1 MISLGKRIHSAGG
14 LAELIVREAGRS
26 VLVDRGKRALLFSLP
41 YIPSSIMSNDKL
53 KLTEESLDAFQT
65 YYLLALEAGKIL
77 PWELDLST
85 MKIKNLFGLTMIF
98 KEKVDTLDYTTW
110 IELILPEDRIKLEPL
125 LNDMIAGRIDNL
137 NYDYRIIT
145 GELSNRWLK
154 IIARTRKKNNKGKP
168 LIIAGINQDIHEAKI
183 NELEKIR
190 QSESLK
196 ESESRLKNAMVMGKM
211 SPWEYDFST
220 GKMVT
225 DRQMAEIWDLLE
237 YYEKGD
243 PIATPLLEERIHLDD
258 RGFVVDLFDRSVKA
272 GAGFDVQFRIIA
284 GGLIKYIH
292 FYCEVVSGDNG
303 EPLKYLGLAQDITS
317 FKKME
322 EKLLNHYEGFRFIA
336 NQARLGLWQFNV
348 DTGMMSMINRHY
360 DPITSE
366 SEYNTFHFDSL
377 KERIHPEDFLFF
389 ESRFNNLITGAE
401 NKIEMEVRFLRGGD
415 YRWIYIYG
423 VVKSPLEGGSV
434 SIEGFYQDVTD
445 KKEIEGRLY
454 QSQKMEAIGRLAGGV
469 AHDFNNILQVIMGYS
484 SLALMGIDSESEIFE
499 YISNIVDSGEKAK
512 VLVKQLLLFARK
524 EKFRPGLVA
533 PNDLLADLIRLFE
546 RVIGDHIKI
555 DFIPDPGLHNIYA
568 DSGQLEQVI
577 MNLCI
582 NARDAMSGTG
592 SIIIRTEN
600 VELDESWAAVD
611 GLIPMGNY
619 VVVTISD
626 TGPGIPA
633 DNIGKIFE
641 PFFTTKG
648 RSSGA
653 GLGLAM
659 VYSIIREHGGFVDVV
674 SIEGKGTTFKI
685 YLPVLDKPEN
695 YAEVYEDKSYTRG
708 FIGDAAVLL
717 AEDDEKIRSYTKKIL
732 SDAGYTVIDCSNGDE
747 AVKLFSKMKDNIDI
761 LVFDVMMP
769 QKNGWDAYMEIAAKR
784 ENIPVVFFSGYD
796 ENILT
801 PHFNDSANIRYI
813 QKPFKYFV
821 LINAVQE
828 LVDRSK
834 LR

>member
-1 MISLGKRIHSAGG
+1 MK
-14 LAELIVREAGRS
+14 
-26 VLVDRGKRALLFSLP
+26 K
-41 YIPSSIMSNDKL
+41 KKQ
-53 KLTEESLDAFQT
+53 KLTEEAIEAFQT

-77 PWELDLST
+77 PWELDLSA
-85 MKIKNLFGLTMIF
+85 MKIKNIFGLTMIF
-98 KEKVDTLDYTTW
+98 KEKVDTLDYSRW
-110 IELILPEDRIKLEPL
+110 IELISPEDRISLEPL
-125 LNDMIAGRIDNL
+125 LNDMISGGIDNL
-137 NYDYRIIT
+137 NYDYRIMT
-145 GELSNRWLK
+145 GEESCRWLK
-154 IIARTRKKNNKGKP
+154 LIAKTTKKDERGKP
-168 LIIAGINQDIHEAKI
+168 LIIAGINQDIHETKI

-196 ESESRLKNAMVMGKM
+196 ESESRLKNAMIMGKM

-225 DRQMAEIWDLLE
+225 DRQMAEILDMLE

-243 PIATPLLEERIHLDD
+243 PVDPAVFEVRIHPDD
-258 RGFVVDLFDRSVKA
+258 RGFVLDLFNRSVKA
-272 GAGFDVQFRIIA
+272 GAGFDVQFRILS
-284 GGLIKYIH
+284 GDLMKYIH

-303 EPLKYLGLAQDITS
+303 EPLKYLGLAQDITGI
-317 FKKME
+317 KKME
-322 EKLLNHYEGFRFIA
+322 ENLLHHYEGFRFIA
-336 NQARLGLWQFNV
+336 NQARLGLWQLNIG
-348 DTGMMSMINRHY
+348 TMMMSMINRHY
-360 DPITSE
+360 DPVTSD
-366 SEYNTFHFDSL
+366 SEYDTFHFDSL
-377 KERIHPEDFLFF
+377 KEYIHPEDFLFF
-389 ESRFNNLITGAE
+389 ESRFNNLISGAD
-401 NKIEMEVRFLRGGD
+401 NKIEMEVRFLRRGE

-423 VVKSPLEGGSV
+423 VVKSPLEGGAG
-434 SIEGFYQDVTD
+434 SIEGFYQDVTE

-484 SLALMGIDSESEIFE
+484 SLALMEIDSESEIFE

-546 RVIGDHIKI
+546 RIIGEHIKI
-555 DFIPDPGLHNIYA
+555 DFIPDRDLHNIYA

-582 NARDAMSGTG
+582 NAKDAMSGPG

-600 VELDESWAAVD
+600 IELQESWTTID

-619 VVVTISD
+619 VAVTISD

-633 DNIGKIFE
+633 DTIGKIFE
-641 PFFTTKG
+641 PFFTTSDSH
-648 RSSGA
+648 RGA

-659 VYSIIREHGGFVDVV
+659 AYSIIKEHGGFIDVISV
-674 SIEGKGTTFKI
+674 EGKGTTFKI
-685 YLPVLDKPEN
+685 YLPVLDKPEDPS
-695 YAEVYEDKSYTRG
+695 EVYEDESYTRG
-708 FIGDAAVLL
+708 IIGDATILL

-747 AVKLFSKMKDNIDI
+747 ALELFAKMKDNIDI

-769 QKNGWDAYMEIAAKR
+769 QKNGWDAYSEISMIR

-796 ENILT
+796 ENILSS
-801 PHFNDSANIRYI
+801 HFNDSASITYI